1 MEKCYVGHAH
11 INHGSS
17 NVTARYVTL
26 RCGSNRS
33 SHVHCWQNRECSY
46 KRTRCVSA
54 LSLSHILMS
63 PQSLLDK
70 FQETLCAFSRTYK
83 ILSAMTDNGKHIS
96 LSFSS
101 PFSLFT
107 SGSNYMVISNCT
119 TCAFLMSLP
128 EPLFRA
134 AEKEWIAFIE
144 SLTDILIQ
152 VDPQLPPLPPKD
164 LIRRIYRDV
173 GLLSFSLPLFSSLPP
188 DSFQQRQDPLQ
199 TSLFCLLFKNR
210 QKGHL
215 CRL

>member
-1 MEKCYVGHAH
+1 MEKYVCHAH

-17 NVTARYVTL
+17 NVTTRNVTL

-54 LSLSHILMS
+54 LSLSHILIS
-63 PQSLLDK
+63 LQSLPDK
-70 FQETLCAFSRTYK
+70 FQKTLCAFSRTYK
-83 ILSAMTDNGKHIS
+83 ILSAMTDNGSIS

-107 SGSNYMVISNCT
+107 SGSNYMVISTCT
-119 TCAFLMSLP
+119 TCAFLMFLP

-164 LIRRIYRDV
+164 LIHRIYRDV
-173 GLLSFSLPLFSSLPP
+173 GLLSFSLPLFSPLPL

-210 QKGHL
+210 QKRHL

>member
-1 MEKCYVGHAH
+1 MEKYVCHAH

-17 NVTARYVTL
+17 NVTTRNVTL

-63 PQSLLDK
+63 LQSLLDK
-70 FQETLCAFSRTYK
+70 FQKTLCAFSRTYK
-83 ILSAMTDNGKHIS
+83 ILSAMTDNGSIS

-107 SGSNYMVISNCT
+107 SGSNYMVISTCT
-119 TCAFLMSLP
+119 TCAFLMFLP

-164 LIRRIYRDV
+164 LIHRIYRDV
-173 GLLSFSLPLFSSLPP
+173 GLLSFSLPLFSPLP
-188 DSFQQRQDPLQ
+188 
-199 TSLFCLLFKNR
+199 
-210 QKGHL
+210 
-215 CRL
+215 